1 MLYSDREFIE
11 HTSKDR
17 IICTAQ
23 KLIDAAENSNKRRF
37 KLLTPIDC
45 IGKQKG
51 LIDMKKERAILYEKA
66 SKNREGALFKKY
78 FFSYKP

>member
-1 MLYSDREFIE
+1 MLYADKEFAE
-11 HTSKDR
+11 HTTRQR

-23 KLIDAAENSNKRRF
+23 RLVDMANGSKRRF
-37 KLLTPIDC
+37 ELVTPIDC
-45 IGKQKG
+45 IGKQKE
-51 LIDMKKERAILYEKA
+51 LIDMKKERASLYEKA